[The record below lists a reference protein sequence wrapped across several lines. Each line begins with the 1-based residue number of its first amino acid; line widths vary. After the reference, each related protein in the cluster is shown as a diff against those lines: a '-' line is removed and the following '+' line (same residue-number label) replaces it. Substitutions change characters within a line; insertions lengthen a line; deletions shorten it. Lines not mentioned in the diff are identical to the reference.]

1 MMVPSSNF
9 ACSSKLSRQVLG
21 NKQMSLCPAMPLLGM
36 LNAMRL
42 MSTLAARPELNGC
55 QGTVISDVGDGRW
68 AVRLKTGKKVSVR
81 GTHMV
86 LAGVACSAVGPSR
99 DASCDLLA
107 QSLAAGV
114 HHSAGLPSNIGPA
127 PNCRHGGPDMG
138 KGTTGLFL
146 SAMLGFIG
154 TCLEMQEQVEKSK
167 FAQAELDIFFQ
178 YWSRPEMAE
187 TISESSYK
195 VPFSCAVDSMVD
207 SNFPM
212 ARHFLRTGFLV
223 RMWAKHGGAAMLS
236 AMKSTASGVAQSQ
249 EVQTFCRWL
258 QETSTD
264 RGTVLYLAQE
274 IPCSCLSHL
283 AATFEV

>member
-127 PNCRHGGPDMG
+127 SNCRHGGPDMG
-138 KGTTGLFL
+138 KGHGPFP
-146 SAMLGFIG
+146 LGHAWLHRYVLGDARAGGEIEVCASRVG
-154 TCLEMQEQVEKSK
+154 H
-167 FAQAELDIFFQ
+167 IFPILVT
-178 YWSRPEMAE
+178 SR
-187 TISESSYK
+187 
-195 VPFSCAVDSMVD
+195 
-207 SNFPM
+207 N
-212 ARHFLRTGFLV
+212 G
-223 RMWAKHGGAAMLS
+223 
-236 AMKSTASGVAQSQ
+236 
-249 EVQTFCRWL
+249 
-258 QETSTD
+258 
-264 RGTVLYLAQE
+264 
-274 IPCSCLSHL
+274 
-283 AATFEV
+283 